1 MWPAIGAL
9 LGLVAGSFLA
19 TLVLRWPQERGLVG
33 RSACDS
39 CGATLKPWE
48 LVPLLSFLWQHG
60 RCRHCGAAIDRRH
73 PLIEL
78 SCSVVGALACLAH
91 PGWVGLTGAL
101 SGWLLVALIALDAE
115 HHWLPD
121 ALTLPLA
128 ALGLGF
134 GAGQFTDRL
143 IGFAAGGGVLLALAL
158 AYRHLRQREGLGMG
172 DVKLTAALGAWLGW
186 QQLPMLLLAASLIGL
201 MLVAVRR
208 LRGETIAADTVL
220 PLGACLAMA
229 AFPLWLLT

>member
-19 TLVLRWPQERGLVG
+19 TLVLRWPQGRGLGG

-39 CGATLKPWE
+39 CDAILRARD
-48 LVPLLSFLWQHG
+48 LVPLLSFLWRRG
-60 RCRHCGAAIDRRH
+60 RCGHCGAAIDRRH
-73 PLIEL
+73 PLLEL
-78 SCSVVGALACLAH
+78 SCAVVGALACLAH
-91 PGWVGLTGAL
+91 PGWYGLAGAL
-101 SGWLLVALIALDAE
+101 SGWMLVALIALDAD

-121 ALTLPLA
+121 ALTGPLA
-128 ALGLGF
+128 GLGLMF
-134 GAGQFTDRL
+134 GAGPFADRL
-143 IGFAAGGGVLLALAL
+143 IGFAAGGGLLLALAL
-158 AYRHLRQREGLGMG
+158 AYRHFRRREGLGMG

-186 QQLPMLLLAASLIGL
+186 QQLPLLLLAASVIGL
-201 MLVAVRR
+201 LLVAVRR